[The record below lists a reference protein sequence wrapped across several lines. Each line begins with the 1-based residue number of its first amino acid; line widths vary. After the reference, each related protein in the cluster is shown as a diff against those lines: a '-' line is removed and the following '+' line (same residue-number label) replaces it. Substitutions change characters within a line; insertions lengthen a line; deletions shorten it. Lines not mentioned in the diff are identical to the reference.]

1 MNDLWIILTAILVAS
16 SSAILGS
23 FLIMRKMAM
32 IGDAISHAVLP
43 GIVIAYF
50 ITQNRTGLPILAGAA
65 ATGLIVTWFIQ
76 FFNRI
81 VKLQIDA
88 SIGISYTFLFAVGI
102 ILISLFGSNV
112 DLDQECVLYGEI
124 AYVPLDMWFIGD
136 TSLGPRQFWILLA
149 NLVLVGGAVFAAYKQ
164 LFITSFD
171 ESYASAIGIPVLF
184 WQYYLMGGVSLT
196 TVVSFESV
204 GAILVIAFLVGP
216 PATAYLVTER
226 FKKMI
231 GLSVLFGIIAS
242 FIGYY
247 LAVALNA
254 SIAGSITAVIGLEF
268 TIAFLYSSW
277 KRKWVNKHRLLETGI
292 LQSAEPKSP

>member
-1 MNDLWIILTAILVAS
+1 MNDIWIISTAILVAT

-50 ITQNRTGLPILAGAA
+50 VTQNRTGFPVLMGAA
-65 ATGLIVTWFIQ
+65 ASGLIVTSFIQ
-76 FFNRI
+76 FFNRR
-81 VKLQIDA
+81 VRLQMDA
-88 SIGISYTFLFAVGI
+88 SIGISYTFLFALGI
-102 ILISLFGSNV
+102 ILISYFGSNV

-124 AYVPLDMWFIGD
+124 AYVPLDQLMIGN
-136 TSLGPRQFWILLA
+136 TLIGPRQFLILLINLLLVVSA
-149 NLVLVGGAVFAAYKQ
+149 VFVAYRRLVL
-164 LFITSFD
+164 TSFD
-171 ESYASAIGIPVLF
+171 EGFATSAGISVVF

-216 PATAYLVTER
+216 AATAYLLTDQ

-231 GLSVLFGIIAS
+231 FLAIGSGISAS
-242 FIGYY
+242 ILGYY
-247 LAVALNA
+247 LAVITNA
-254 SIAGSITAVIGLEF
+254 SIAGAIATVIGIQFML
-268 TIAFLYSSW
+268 AFAVY
-277 KRKWVNKHRLLETGI
+277 RNKHKWRD
-292 LQSAEPKSP
+292 SKHAPYDSPVKVEPE